1 MIRPDQSLRQISRR
15 DSYDHDPTTAS
26 MYDDGHKYSAPGE
39 LNWKF
44 AGGPK
49 AEYDATHKSEAP
61 KESLIQHKH
70 HHKHHRNAADTFDH
84 DQFTSSMYD
93 DQWTYSKP
101 GRIPLSDKEKKEQA
115 SEDKL
120 KGGPAP
126 VEGLAQHRRN
136 KRDSYDHDPTTA
148 SMYDDGHKYS
158 APGELNWKF
167 AGGPKAEYDA
177 SHKSEAPKE
186 ALSQYR
192 RHNKKGHH
200 AHHRHHRNGNNRG
213 ADTFDHDPD
222 TTSMYDDQH
231 VYSAPGGFQAPVG
244 DAKKSLTQT
253 RHRVRDTYDHDPTTT
268 SMYDDGWKYS
278 DAGALNWKFAG
289 GPKAEY
295 DAAVT
300 SKKPAPPVESLA
312 QRKDSYDHDP
322 TTASMY
328 DDADKIKTYSA
339 AGALNWKFAGGPKAE
354 YDAWVASQPKK
365 EAPKELAQRKDSY
378 DHDPTTA
385 SMYDDADKVK
395 TYSAPGALNWKFA
408 GGPKAEYDAS
418 NKKSEAPVEAL
429 MQRNKKDTFDADSG
443 STSMYDDQHVY
454 SNAGQFAPATPSEN
468 PKKVDPEKL
477 IQVSRKD
484 TFDADIGTTSMY
496 DDQHVYSNA
505 GEFRPA
511 PQSEN
516 PKKVDLEKLVQV
528 SKRTHDTFDPD
539 DKNNVG
545 NADP

>member
-1 MIRPDQSLRQISRR
+1 MYDDGWVYSQPGKFKAGPIVVGKFNPETGKQEETMIRPDQSLRQISRR

-49 AEYDATHKSEAP
+49 AEYDAAHPKVEAP

-84 DQFTSSMYD
+84 DPFTAGMYD

-177 SHKSEAPKE
+177 AHPKVEAPKE

-200 AHHRHHRNGNNRG
+200 AHHRHHRNGNNKG

-295 DAAVT
+295 DAWVA
-300 SKKPAPPVESLA
+300 SQPKKEAPKESLA

-339 AGALNWKFAGGPKAE
+339 PGALNWKFAGGPKAE

-365 EAPKELAQRKDSY
+365 EAPKELA
-378 DHDPTTA
+378 
-385 SMYDDADKVK
+385 
-395 TYSAPGALNWKFA
+395 
-408 GGPKAEYDAS
+408 
-418 NKKSEAPVEAL
+418 
-429 MQRNKKDTFDADSG
+429 QRNKKDTFDADSG

-477 IQVSRKD
+477 IQV
-484 TFDADIGTTSMY
+484 
-496 DDQHVYSNA
+496 
-505 GEFRPA
+505 
-511 PQSEN
+511 
-516 PKKVDLEKLVQV
+516 
-528 SKRTHDTFDPD
+528 
-539 DKNNVG
+539 
-545 NADP
+545 